1 MRFAWLRESSS
12 EAISITPS
20 YTKQLILVAY
30 NLIWWVPI
38 LLPFTRLMTYRTGFI
53 LFLMVTLVRA
63 VANAIRINLLP
74 LEQAVNFPLR
84 AP

>member
-12 EAISITPS
+12 EPISITPS
-20 YTKQLILVAY
+20 YTKQLILIAY

-38 LLPFTRLMTYRTGFI
+38 LLPFARLMTYRTGFI
-53 LFLMVTLVRA
+53 LFLMVTLARA